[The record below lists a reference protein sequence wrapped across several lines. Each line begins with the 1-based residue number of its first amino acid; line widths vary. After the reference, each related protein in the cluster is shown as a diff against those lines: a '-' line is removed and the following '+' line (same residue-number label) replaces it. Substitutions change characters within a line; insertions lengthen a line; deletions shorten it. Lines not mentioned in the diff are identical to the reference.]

1 MTRPMPGG
9 RRRVD
14 KVLDPTFLDE
24 LQNIS
29 LDQLRERRH
38 EAEQEEADL
47 SYLRRMLHGRIDI
60 VKAEME
66 RRVQPDSGDIVDR
79 LATILADAPR
89 TPHGSGRHIT
99 VQPSRVDEHRRQVEQ
114 AIADAVVSDVTNRS
128 DDELAEALIALRA
141 NEAEVSQVRRQVQ
154 QVADACSSE
163 LARRYK
169 DGLANVDDVLARASK
184 VPPKA

>member
-1 MTRPMPGG
+1 MTRPMSGG

-14 KVLDPTFLDE
+14 KVLDPNFLDE
-24 LQNIS
+24 LTTIS
-29 LDQLRERRH
+29 MDQLRERRH

-60 VKAEME
+60 VKAEIE
-66 RRVQPDSGDIVDR
+66 RRVEPDSGDIVDR
-79 LATILADAPR
+79 LASILADAPQA
-89 TPHGSGRHIT
+89 PHGSGRHIT

-114 AIADAVVSDVTNRS
+114 AIADAVVSDVTNRT
-128 DDELAEALIALRA
+128 DDELADALIALQA
-141 NEAEVSQVRRQVQ
+141 NETEVSEVRRQVQ
-154 QVADACSSE
+154 HVADACSAE

-184 VPPKA
+184 MPTSE